1 MQGKEQGRERD
12 SRHRSQ
18 RQVAGALAALL
29 CGAGLVSAA
38 DSAQAANGAGPDA
51 VPVKVELN
59 KLEPQ
64 SNACRVYF
72 LIENGGPAIKTL
84 KLDLFV
90 LGRDGIVEKRLAVE
104 TAPIAASKT
113 IVKLF
118 DLAGVPCERV
128 GKVLLN
134 DVMTCY
140 AATQAPAPSC
150 LDRVEITS
158 RTPEVPFVR

>member
-1 MQGKEQGRERD
+1 MQGKEQGHRPD
-12 SRHRSQ
+12 SRYHSR
-18 RQVAGALAALL
+18 RRVAGPLAALL
-29 CGAGLVSAA
+29 CGPGLASAA
-38 DSAQAANGAGPDA
+38 DFAHAADGVSPA
-51 VPVKVELN
+51 PVKVELN
-59 KLEPQ
+59 KLEAQ

-90 LGRDGIVEKRLAVE
+90 LGRDGVVEKRLAVE

-134 DVMTCY
+134 DVMTCD
-140 AATQAPAPSC
+140 AGGEAPAAC
-150 LDRVEITS
+150 LDRVETTS
-158 RTPEVPFVR
+158 RAPEVPFVR